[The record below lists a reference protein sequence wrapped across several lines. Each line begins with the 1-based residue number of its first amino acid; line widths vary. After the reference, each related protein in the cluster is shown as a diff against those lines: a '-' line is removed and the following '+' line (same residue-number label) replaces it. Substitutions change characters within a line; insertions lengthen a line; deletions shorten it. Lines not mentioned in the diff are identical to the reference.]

1 MGDDSPMTRGSR
13 LLSLFTAVIGMLLGV
28 GGLRELFV
36 RGILYREMQPLL
48 VGATGALVGALLL
61 LTALAHWRRWPR
73 WPRLAIAAGSASV
86 VFHLYASMPPERNV
100 GLLAMLLGVG
110 IGIALIARA
119 SRADRAPLHLI
130 KR

>member
-1 MGDDSPMTRGSR
+1 

>member
-1 MGDDSPMTRGSR
+1 M
-13 LLSLFTAVIGMLLGV
+13 LSIFTAVIGLLLGF
-28 GGLRELFV
+28 GGLQELFV
-36 RGILYREMQPLL
+36 RGILYRELQPFL
-48 VGATGALVGALLL
+48 VGATGALVGAMLL

-86 VFHLYASMPPERNV
+86 LFHVYASRPPERNV

-110 IGIALIARA
+110 IGLALIVRA
-119 SRADRAPLHLI
+119 SRAARSPLELT